1 MNNYYV
7 VLSMTRVND
16 TELRNIAK
24 TMCSLYDGSL
34 LSLNARNMNLPSC
47 FSITGSVEHIISVN
61 TNIYICENINYF
73 ENISITTCPWDL
85 PLNCYLQLVINFVNI
100 SYLHFLLHKML
111 DKLHK

>member
-1 MNNYYV
+1 MNNYYL

-24 TMCSLYDGSL
+24 IMCSLYDGNL

-61 TNIYICENINYF
+61 TIESGPVSAYTAADAVCFRTPNHVF
-73 ENISITTCPWDL
+73 
-85 PLNCYLQLVINFVNI
+85 INF
-100 SYLHFLLHKML
+100 K
-111 DKLHK
+111 

>member
-1 MNNYYV
+1 MNSYYV

-24 TMCSLYDGSL
+24 TMCSLYDGNL

-61 TNIYICENINYF
+61 TIESGRSTASGRGVF
-73 ENISITTCPWDL
+73 RSGSMVVLRSSWA
-85 PLNCYLQLVINFVNI
+85 
-100 SYLHFLLHKML
+100 LHWIRK
-111 DKLHK
+111 